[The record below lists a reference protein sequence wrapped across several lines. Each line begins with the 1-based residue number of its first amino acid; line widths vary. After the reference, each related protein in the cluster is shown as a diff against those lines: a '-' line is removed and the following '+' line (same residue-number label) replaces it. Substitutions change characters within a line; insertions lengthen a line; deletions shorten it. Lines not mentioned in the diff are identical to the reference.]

1 MGKGGPAFNP
11 EIVDEEERI
20 DALIQESHE
29 KLVLLDCHMGWCGP
43 CEALSPTLSKMMNDF
58 DKADERLAIAS
69 ANLDKYAGKLQETLP
84 EENSPTLEKNGC
96 LPVFLAYRFGACI
109 GIIQGVDGPALQ
121 DLVDINIPA
130 VGGAE

>member
-1 MGKGGPAFNP
+1 MGKGGPAFNL

-84 EENSPTLEKNGC
+84 EENSPKLEK
-96 LPVFLAYRFGACI
+96 RW
-109 GIIQGVDGPALQ
+109 
-121 DLVDINIPA
+121 
-130 VGGAE
+130 